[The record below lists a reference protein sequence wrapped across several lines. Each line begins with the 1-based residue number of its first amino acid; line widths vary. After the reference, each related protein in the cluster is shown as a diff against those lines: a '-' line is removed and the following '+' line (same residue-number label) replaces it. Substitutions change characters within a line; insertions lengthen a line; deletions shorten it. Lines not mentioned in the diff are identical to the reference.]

1 MSKTTKRLVERSSVV
16 INLLYRLLK
25 RSVSI
30 FFNILNF
37 LLAGNL
43 PPFGCVAVIV
53 QDQGR
58 YLVVERP
65 EGGLVFPGGF
75 MRWKEN
81 PVQTALR
88 ECMEETGLELKVDDL
103 IGYSSNVSNR
113 ITRMSTLTIIFYAEV
128 VSGELKP
135 SIEGRA
141 TWCDEAELLVKIH
154 PLQRGVFDRFLL
166 YREQSRHLKRF
177 QGNSE

>member
-1 MSKTTKRLVERSSVV
+1 
-16 INLLYRLLK
+16 
-25 RSVSI
+25 
-30 FFNILNF
+30 
-37 LLAGNL
+37 
-43 PPFGCVAVIV
+43 
-53 QDQGR
+53 
-58 YLVVERP
+58 
-65 EGGLVFPGGF
+65 

-88 ECMEETGLELKVDDL
+88 ECIEETGLELKVDDL

-128 VSGELKP
+128 VSGELRT
-135 SIEGRA
+135 SIEGLA

>member
-1 MSKTTKRLVERSSVV
+1 MV

-43 PPFGCVAVIV
+43 PPFGSVAVIV

-88 ECMEETGLELKVDDL
+88 ECIEETGLELKVNDL

-128 VSGELKP
+128 VSGELKA
-135 SIEGRA
+135 SIEGPA

-154 PLQRGVFDRFLL
+154 PLQRGVFNRYLR
-166 YREQSRHLKRF
+166 YREQGRHVKRF

>member
-1 MSKTTKRLVERSSVV
+1 VV
-16 INLLYRLLK
+16 IYLLYRLLK

-43 PPFGCVAVIV
+43 PPFGCVAVVV

-75 MRWKEN
+75 MRWREN

-88 ECMEETGLELKVDDL
+88 EAMEETGLKLKVNDL
-103 IGYSSNVSNR
+103 IDYSSHASNR

-128 VSGELKP
+128 FSGELKT
-135 SIEGRA
+135 SIEGQA
-141 TWCDEAELLVKIH
+141 TWCDEAELLEKIH
-154 PLQRGVFDRFLL
+154 PLQRGVFDRYLL
-166 YREQSRHLKRF
+166 YREKSRHVKSF
-177 QGNSE
+177 QDNSE